1 MIATPLKPA
10 LNGRNYG
17 GEKRL
22 LTALSAIALYI
33 DDKRGLPTMKEV
45 AVARIY
51 GSKQGRGSRNYA
63 SLWIQPVD
71 YGTGLTSAGHG
82 WASGWGYHRPSAA
95 LQEAIRSAGWS
106 LSEDIDGRGDR
117 ATEDALR
124 AIAAVA
130 APDASEILIIEHG
143 G

>member
-22 LTALSAIALYI
+22 LTALSAIALYV
-33 DDKRGLPTMKEV
+33 DAARGLPTMREV

-63 SLWIQPVD
+63 SLWIRPVD
-71 YGTGLTSAGHG
+71 CKSGLYSAGRG
-82 WASGWGYHRPSAA
+82 WAGGGGYHRPSAA
-95 LQEAIRSAGWS
+95 LRARVGILLARA
-106 LSEDIDGRGDR
+106 DPPDGRR
-117 ATEDALR
+117 ADG
-124 AIAAVA
+124 AARPAGAHA
-130 APDASEILIIEHG
+130 ARLAP
-143 G
+143 